1 MTIDTTIYISVEL
14 HEALSREAERL
25 KVPRVRLISSL
36 LGHMSRRQRDYA
48 RAWTRVRYQ
57 ARRPKGSWRRLHV
70 GLRGDEYEFFMDLK
84 KVFKM
89 SVSFIIAVAIER
101 YLDELSVLME
111 YDNDSYRYRN
121 YAMTQL
127 MVGDVMCWVFYWGI
141 PPNLLTAPAPFQ

>member
-1 MTIDTTIYISVEL
+1 MIIDTTIHISVEL
-14 HEALSREAERL
+14 HEALSREAKRL
-25 KVPRVRLISSL
+25 NITRVELISSL
-36 LGHMSRRQRDYA
+36 LGHMSRSEIDYE
-48 RAWTRVRYQ
+48 RAWSRVRYQ
-57 ARRPKGSWRRLHV
+57 ARRPMGSWRRMHV

-111 YDNDSYRYRN
+111 KDNDSYRYRN

-141 PPNLLTAPAPFQ
+141 PPNLLTPPASSQ